1 MITNGEFVDNMLD
14 QIRTL
19 GKHPDWT
26 QQVLDHLKAYY
37 TTLRGKF
44 LSLSPQTQ
52 GLIRKID
59 HRVAEMYHTI
69 DPMWFVVALHHRN
82 QGGFW
87 RDMQRYGI
95 RRNESSYKVE
105 KASRPK
111 YNVYTKKYEPDDF
124 PTK

>member
-14 QIRTL
+14 KIVVVCDNIGIDLQLFLNQMR
-19 GKHPDWT
+19 
-26 QQVLDHLKAYY
+26 DHY
-37 TTLRGKF
+37 TKEELNY
-44 LSLSPQTQ
+44 SPLIGNQ
-52 GLIRKID
+52 IRKID
-59 HRVAEMYHTI
+59 LRVAEMYHTI

-105 KASRPK
+105 KASS
-111 YNVYTKKYEPDDF
+111 TK
-124 PTK
+124 